1 MEDVTK
7 EFELAELDVNRID
20 LVSRPAV
27 RRYWAVQKSEDQG
40 GQMADEMENIV
51 APEPMPEVEDVTK
64 SEEYQAIAKQLEA
77 LNKANEAKEA
87 QIVALNKAMRMRDLE
102 PLCKS
107 LALDAE
113 VVWKGEQVAPEV
125 VKHLTDKLTEAHEQ
139 INALMKELGK
149 PGVAEP
155 EEETLMSEAT
165 KVAKS
170 ENIPITDAIMK
181 VAQSRPDLTQKYR
194 QS

>member
-1 MEDVTK
+1 MELTK
-7 EFELAELDVNRID
+7 EYELAELDVNRID
-20 LVSRPAV
+20 LVARPAV
-27 RRYWAVQKSEDQG
+27 GRLWAVQKDEQG
-40 GQMADEMENIV
+40 GQMADEMEVIANQE
-51 APEPMPEVEDVTK
+51 EPMVDITK
-64 SEEYQAIAKQLEA
+64 SEEYQAVVKQLEA
-77 LNKANEAKEA
+77 LNKANEEKET
-87 QIVALNKAMRMRDLE
+87 QIAALNKSMRMRDLE

-107 LALDAE
+107 LGVDAE

-155 EEETLMSEAT
+155 EEDTLMGEAT

-170 ENIPITDAIMK
+170 ENIDIRDALLK
-181 VAQSRPDLTQKYR
+181 VAAQRPDLTQKYR
-194 QS
+194 NG